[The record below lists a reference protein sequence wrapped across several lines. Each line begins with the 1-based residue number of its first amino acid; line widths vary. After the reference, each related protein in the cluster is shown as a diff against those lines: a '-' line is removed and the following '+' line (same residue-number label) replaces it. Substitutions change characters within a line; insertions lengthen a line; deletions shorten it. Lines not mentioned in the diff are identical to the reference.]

1 MEVVPF
7 SNYFAF
13 ESSLSLAIAEGERG
27 ESITSRAGGEPERL
41 GAGVHSAVSG
51 DADANGVG
59 GGRKHAQHR

>member
-27 ESITSRAGGEPERL
+27 GEHHKSCR
-41 GAGVHSAVSG
+41 
-51 DADANGVG
+51 
-59 GGRKHAQHR
+59 R